1 MSVGIDIQVSE
12 LDIFLVIVER
22 GKFLQKDDVK
32 IVNFFGLKEVSVTK
46 KMFTNFNQNFDWYIL
61 ICMGFSSA
69 ILNMKVMRYEQISRH
84 DLSKAMQ

>member
-12 LDIFLVIVER
+12 LDFFLVIVER
-22 GKFLQKDDVK
+22 KIFAQKWCK
-32 IVNFFGLKEVSVTK
+32 IIDFFGLKEVSVTQ

-61 ICMGFSSA
+61 ICMGFSTA
-69 ILNMKVMRYEQISRH
+69 ILNKKVMRYEQISRH